1 MSNMDG
7 QLNELERKKIEQII
21 LENKPQFC
29 IEVGTWYGGG
39 STKTILTA
47 LKKNNT
53 GFLFGIEYDKSIYK
67 KMVENISSYFPDISN
82 YFKPYFGRST
92 EAIIQI
98 LEENQLDKIDFVFL
112 DGGNNPN
119 EQIQEFKLL
128 DRLIPIG
135 GFIIAHDVKVRKGK
149 YLKRYLKHLS
159 NYSMEIL
166 DTETG
171 LLISKKLSLKPRPIN
186 KLKANLFL
194 TFQRANPI
202 ELFAS
207 ILTTSVKTKLLKI
220 LPLSLRYRITNGRKL
235 PSKEAK

>member
-1 MSNMDG
+1 MDG
-7 QLNELERKKIEQII
+7 QLDKLERSRIEQII
-21 LENKPQFC
+21 LENKPKFC
-29 IEVGTWYGGG
+29 LEVGTWYGGG

-67 KMVENISSYFPDISN
+67 KMVENISSYFPDINN

-92 EAIIQI
+92 EAIKQI

-119 EQIQEFKLL
+119 EQIQEFDFL

-135 GFIIAHDVKVRKGK
+135 GYILAHDVKARKGK
-149 YLKRYLKHLS
+149 YLKNYLRNLS
-159 NYSMEIL
+159 NWEIEIL

-171 LLISKKLSLKPRPIN
+171 LLVSKKLSMSPKIIN
-186 KLKANLFL
+186 QLKANLFL
-194 TFQRANPI
+194 IFQRANPM
-202 ELFAS
+202 ELAAQIF
-207 ILTTSVKTKLLKI
+207 TTNLKTQLLKI
-220 LPLSLRYRITNGRKL
+220 LPLSLRYRITNGRRL